1 VRIAELLPTHRT
13 PETGHQ
19 AIGPS
24 GHQAIRNYKK
34 TMRVVSSIDG
44 TSNDRVRN
52 NGNFAVTVGGIR
64 FNDGSDQGS
73 TGVPTMVHESSRRW
87 FAGLL
92 IIACAVLL
100 SAVAEAEAQTIPKQ
114 AVLETSAGTIVMDLL
129 ADKAP
134 NHVALFVKTAQSG
147 GYDGTTFFRM
157 VKHAIIQAGDPLTKD
172 AAARAKYGSG
182 GLNLLKP
189 ELTDEKQTRGAVSA
203 TQIPGKPDSAGTQ
216 FFIAVTDQ
224 PGLDGRYTI
233 FARVVEGILVAQKIS
248 EAAVDSTGLATDRIV
263 INKVSIRDKPAEAPE
278 PFSTEA
284 TQELQQYRAV
294 LDTSMGEIT
303 LSFTPDKAPN
313 HVRNFLRLAQ
323 AGVYDGMSF
332 HRVVKGFVIQSGHL
346 PSRSSQLNET
356 QQKYIRQMPAEFN
369 DQIHEKGTLSMA
381 RLADP
386 NSASTSFFI
395 VTARTQS
402 LDNQYTVFGK
412 VESGLD
418 VVEKIE
424 AVPVNGEE
432 PAQRVELRKVTIIK
446 K

>member
-1 VRIAELLPTHRT
+1 MV
-13 PETGHQ
+13 G
-19 AIGPS
+19 
-24 GHQAIRNYKK
+24 
-34 TMRVVSSIDG
+34 RV
-44 TSNDRVRN
+44 
-52 NGNFAVTVGGIR
+52 AVAV
-64 FNDGSDQGS
+64 
-73 TGVPTMVHESSRRW
+73 
-87 FAGLL
+87 L
-92 IIACAVLL
+92 ACAALA
-100 SAVAEAEAQTIPKQ
+100 SAQPARKQ
-114 AVLETSAGTIVMDLL
+114 AVLDTSAGTIVMDLL
-129 ADKAP
+129 ADRAP
-134 NHVALFVKTAQSG
+134 NHVALFIKTAEAG

-157 VKHAIIQAGDPLTKD
+157 IKHGIIQGGDPVTKD
-172 AAARAKYGSG
+172 AAARAKYGTG
-182 GLNLLKP
+182 GLNLLKA
-189 ELTDEKQTRGAVSA
+189 EINDEKQTRGAVSA

-224 PGLDGRYTI
+224 PGLDGRYTV

-248 EAAVDSTGLATDRIV
+248 EAAVDDKGLAVDRIV
-263 INKVSIRDKPAEAPE
+263 VNKVTIRDRPADTPE
-278 PFSTEA
+278 PFSTEPIE
-284 TQELQQYRAV
+284 ELSRYRAV

-346 PSRSSQLNET
+346 PTRGPLSET
-356 QQKYIRQMPAEFN
+356 QLKYVQQMNAEFN
-369 DQIHEKGTLSMA
+369 DQLHEKGTLSMA
-381 RLADP
+381 RLSDP

-395 VTARTQS
+395 VTARSQA

-424 AVPVNGEE
+424 AMAVNGET
-432 PAQRVELRKVTIIK
+432 PVDRVELRKVTIIK